1 MMEGWLLKQVMK
13 LEFEGKQA
21 TICAVP
27 VEKLGI
33 IMLVLHLVET
43 MGIKV
48 LIEVFN
54 KVFCNN
60 SLFRLELS

>member
-1 MMEGWLLKQVMK
+1 MEGLLLKQVMK
-13 LEFEGKQA
+13 LEYEGKQD
-21 TICAVP
+21 TICAFP
-27 VEKLGI
+27 VEKIGI